1 MMRQGWEKMGHQLG
15 ANTVIHTAPCK
26 LSGHPIL
33 QKRKQT
39 PGERVMHPKSQQL
52 RKCRGQDESQLRL
65 NAKLPS
71 SGCSQGLGPL
81 PLLLSTEQAT
91 SFPLHMS
98 VC

>member
-1 MMRQGWEKMGHQLG
+1 MRRQGWEKMGHQLG

-71 SGCSQGLGPL
+71 SGCLVQTTLGQEEV
-81 PLLLSTEQAT
+81 S
-91 SFPLHMS
+91 
-98 VC
+98 